1 MERDIQNS
9 LQTNFSGGELAP
21 SMQGYVNLK
30 EYINGLL
37 TEQNFVNDNNGG
49 VFFRQGTYYAA
60 DTAGD
65 ATCKIVPFIFNK
77 LQAYQLEFTAGRI
90 RFYTNNGQEQVS
102 NNVSAASWAGGTAT
116 VTIGAHVFLAGDTV
130 TVAGITPSGYNGA
143 FVLSSVT
150 GTAIKYAV
158 ANPGAYS
165 SGGTARGAYQI
176 VSPYTGSGS
185 IAIAPNSWA
194 QTDDVMYLFEGHT
207 PVQQL
212 IRLGAA
218 NWTIAPISPIM
229 GPFMQV
235 NTSAGSLMST
245 SGTGGVNVA
254 NSSQIFSATD
264 VGRQILML
272 DSTGSY
278 QGSAGT
284 WKWAIITA
292 FTDTTHVTVD
302 NWRQTVAAKTTAN
315 LGMGAGLAIAS
326 ASWAANVVV
335 FNVSYNTLQVG
346 MKFTVTGVNPSAYN
360 GTYTITARKGG
371 AISAILGS
379 NPGSYVSGGTL
390 SNTNTQDW
398 ALGAW
403 STTTGYPT
411 CGSFHQQR
419 LVYGGATSDSLLSA
433 TTFGGSMVGLYTTF
447 CQFDPDGTV
456 NPDNAFTFQIASGR
470 ADGIQWMIADKYLEI
485 GTGAAEYTVQSSGP
499 AITPT
504 DVNVVAQTSL
514 GSSGVSP
521 AQMNYRLVIPQRGN
535 QFLHQWV
542 YNWQVGG
549 FIAQMINKSAD
560 HICGP
565 GISRIV
571 YQLNPVPRLWA
582 VRTDGQV
589 IVGTDTG
596 DGWAFGRL
604 VLGGAFGAGSP
615 VVEDISVIPTATYD
629 QIWLVVKR
637 TVNGQ
642 TVRFVEYITSPWDG
656 VMADAFFVDA
666 GLQYSGAPTTTLTG
680 LGYLNGQ
687 TVAILG
693 DGVSQGTQVVP
704 GTGILT
710 VTSASK
716 FSVGLVY
723 SGYCQSLQLSD
734 QTIQGRRQYAIRAF
748 LRLLNTFGGYILSGK
763 TYATQRPLK
772 ESATSLYTGSS
783 KQVLDHGT
791 DTEQHLVF
799 GQQSP
804 YPMTVLNASI
814 DFRAGDS

>member
-1 MERDIQNS
+1 MERDIQNV
-9 LQTNFSGGELAP
+9 LQTNFSGGELSP
-21 SMQGYVNLK
+21 SLQGYVNLK

-37 TEQNFVNDNNGG
+37 TEQNFINDNNGG

-65 ATCKIVPFIFNK
+65 AAAKFVPFVFNK
-77 LQAYQLEFTAGRI
+77 VQAYQLEFTAGRV
-90 RFYTNNGQEQVS
+90 RFYTQSGQEQVS
-102 NNVSAASWAGGTAT
+102 NVVTNATWSGGTAT
-116 VTIGAHVFLAGDTV
+116 ITIGAHVFLGGDTI
-130 TVAGITPSGYNGA
+130 TVSGINPAGYNGT

-150 GTAIKYAV
+150 ATAIKFAV
-158 ANPGAYS
+158 ANPGAYV
-165 SGGTARGAYQI
+165 SGGTARGAYQLI
-176 VSPYTGSGS
+176 TPYTGAGN
-185 IAIAPNSWA
+185 IAIAPNAWA
-194 QTDDVMYLFEGHT
+194 QSDDVMYLFEGHN

-212 IRLGAA
+212 TRLGAA
-218 NWTIAPISPIM
+218 NWTLAPVVTTM
-229 GPFMQV
+229 GPFNQV
-235 NTSAGSLMST
+235 NTAAGSLMSC

-254 NSSQIFSATD
+254 NTSHIFAATD
-264 VGRQILML
+264 IGRQILML

-278 QGSAGT
+278 QGSAGS
-284 WKWAIITA
+284 WKWATITA
-292 FTDTTHVTVD
+292 YVDDQHVTVD
-302 NWRQTVAAKTTAN
+302 AWKQTVAAKTTTV
-315 LGMGAGLAIAS
+315 GMGAGLAITS
-326 ASWAANVVV
+326 ASWAANVVT
-335 FNVSYNTLQVG
+335 FNVSFNSLQVG
-346 MKFTVTGVNPSAYN
+346 MKFVVTGVTPSAYN

-371 AISAILGS
+371 AIGATLGS
-379 NPGSYVSGGTL
+379 NPGTYSSGGTL
-390 SNTNTQDW
+390 SNTSTQDW
-398 ALGAW
+398 ALGSW

-433 TTFGGSMVGLYTTF
+433 TMFGGSMVGLYTTF
-447 CQFDPDGTV
+447 CPFDPDGTV

-470 ADGIQWMIADKYLEI
+470 ADGIQWMIADRYLEI

-514 GSSGVSP
+514 GSSGVTP
-521 AQMNYRLVIPQRGN
+521 AQLNYRLVIPQRGN
-535 QFLHQWV
+535 QYLHQWV

-560 HICGP
+560 QICGP

-571 YQLNPVPRLWA
+571 YQLNPVPRIWA

-604 VLGGAFGAGSP
+604 ILGGAFGAGAP
-615 VVEDISVIPTATYD
+615 VVEDISVIPTSTYD
-629 QIWLVVKR
+629 QIWLIVKR

-642 TVRFVEYITSPWDG
+642 TVRFVEYVTPPFDG
-656 VMADAFFVDA
+656 VMADAYFVDA
-666 GLQYSGAPTTTLTG
+666 GLQYSGAPTVSLSG
-680 LGYLNGQ
+680 LAYLQGQ

-693 DGVSQGTQVVP
+693 DGVAQPNQVVP
-704 GTGILT
+704 ANGILA
-710 VTSASK
+710 VASASK
-716 FSVGLVY
+716 FSVGLIY
-723 SGYCQSLQLSD
+723 SGYCETLQLSD
-734 QTIQGRRQYAIRAF
+734 QSIQGRRQYAIRAF
-748 LRLLNTFGGYILSGK
+748 IRLYNTFAGYILSGLN
-763 TYATQRPLK
+763 YATQVPIA
-772 ESATSLYTGSS
+772 ESKTALYTGSAKILLS
-783 KQVLDHGT
+783 HGT
-791 DTEQHLVF
+791 DTEQHLAF